1 MYGNGNAEHNYQIR
15 KDRLLELASG
25 IMDDML
31 DVTRLSK
38 SFISNAAT
46 LLNAD
51 VCTLFLRDG
60 QQFIDA
66 ITGKAVPLTGI
77 PGAVM
82 ASCSIVNT
90 AQPERHPKFDR
101 RVDSSPVSAY
111 LCMPLTWNGEV
122 FGVARA
128 LRYQCGVAR
137 GFTLQDE
144 HLFHCFV
151 SLSSQ
156 AFKTTD
162 GFRMMESK
170 LKACEAQVLMS
181 TQMAMDGLHCDTLV
195 RTIMEHTKK
204 LTSAQECSLFIAEVE
219 KGRMF
224 AYYSDNA
231 SAWVPIEKGIAGHVA
246 STAAVMNVTNAS
258 QHP

>member
-1 MYGNGNAEHNYQIR
+1 MLVALVSGVVWVRGQVVPDLCPRSPPRAHPEPCPSLTAPR
-15 KDRLLELASG
+15 RRASS
-25 IMDDML
+25 L
-31 DVTRLSK
+31 TCCS
-38 SFISNAAT
+38 T
-46 LLNAD
+46 PPP
-51 VCTLFLRDG
+51 
-60 QQFIDA
+60 
-66 ITGKAVPLTGI
+66 VPL
-77 PGAVM
+77 P
-82 ASCSIVNT
+82 SLL
-90 AQPERHPKFDR
+90 P
-101 RVDSSPVSAY
+101 SAP
-111 LCMPLTWNGEV
+111 PLPPLHSLPPRPLSQ
-122 FGVARA
+122 GVARA

-204 LTSAQECSLFIAEVE
+204 LTS
-219 KGRMF
+219 
-224 AYYSDNA
+224 
-231 SAWVPIEKGIAGHVA
+231 VP
-246 STAAVMNVTNAS
+246 STA
-258 QHP
+258 QCD